1 MPSDVEIANMA
12 LAHLGVGNFIS
23 NLATDDSDE
32 ADAVNS
38 FLETVR
44 AQTLRDFPWPF
55 ATKTADLGLI
65 EENPNGG
72 LEWGFSYAYP
82 SDCLEARRIP
92 SGIRMDTVVSRV
104 PFRVGYDGSQ
114 RLIFCD
120 IEDAQ
125 LEYTVLVTDTTI
137 YPPDFVMAMS
147 YRLAW
152 HIAARLASNYSPAM
166 TQGLMQM
173 YAMQI
178 AKAKANAANEES
190 SDRAAD
196 SEWISGR

>member
-1 MPSDVEIANMA
+1 MSSDVEIANMA
-12 LAHLGVGNFIS
+12 LAHIGVGNFIS

-55 ATKTADLGLI
+55 ATKTATLGLV
-65 EENPNGG
+65 EEDPNDG
-72 LEWGFSYAYP
+72 LEWGFSYGYP

-92 SGIRMDTVVSRV
+92 SGVRMDTVVSRV
-104 PFRVGYDGSQ
+104 PFRIGYDGSQ
-114 RLIFCD
+114 KLIYTD

-125 LEYTVLVTDTTI
+125 LEYTVLVTDPTI

-152 HIAARLASNYSPAM
+152 HIASRLANDYSPQM
-166 TQGLMQM
+166 STGLMQM

-190 SDRAAD
+190 SDRPAD

>member
-1 MPSDVEIANMA
+1 MPSDVEICNMA
-12 LAHLGVGNFIS
+12 LAHIGVGNYIS
-23 NLATDDSDE
+23 SLATDDSDE
-32 ADAVNS
+32 ADACNA

-44 AQTLRDFPWPF
+44 QQTLRDFPWPF
-55 ATKTADLGLI
+55 ATKTADLGLV
-65 EENPNGG
+65 EEEPNDG
-72 LEWGFSYAYP
+72 LEWGFSYRYP

-92 SGIRMDTVVSRV
+92 SGLRMDTVVSRV
-104 PFRVGYDGSQ
+104 PFRIGYDDQG

-125 LEYTVLVTDTTI
+125 MEYTALVSDPSY

-152 HIAARLASNYSPAM
+152 HIAPRLAINYTPNM
-166 TQGLMQM
+166 TQSLMQM

-178 AKAKANAANEES
+178 GKAKANSANEES
-190 SDRAAD
+190 ADRASDA
-196 SEWISGR
+196 EWTSGR

>member
-12 LAHLGVGNFIS
+12 LAHIGCGDFIS
-23 NLATDDSDE
+23 DLTTDESDE
-32 ADAVNS
+32 SDAVNS

-44 AQTLRDFPWPF
+44 QQTLRDFPWPF

-65 EENPNGG
+65 EEEPNDG

-92 SGIRMDTVVSRV
+92 SGVRMDTVVSRV
-104 PFRVGYDGSQ
+104 PFRIGYDGSQ
-114 RLIFCD
+114 KLIFCD

-125 LEYTVLVTDTTI
+125 LEYTMLVSDPTI

-152 HIAARLASNYSPAM
+152 HIAPRLAKNYSPQM
-166 TQGLMQM
+166 TTGLMQM

-178 AKAKANAANEES
+178 AKAKANAGNEES
-190 SDRAAD
+190 SDRPAD
-196 SEWISGR
+196 AEWIDGR